1 MVIKNGKCP
10 LLKSGC
16 HLSEK
21 NFNESPLKMM
31 KNSFYFIL
39 KALFVLKIFNFLFIQ
54 KNGLIRKIRLI
65 SKCMTSQLVQQTVAI
80 HILCNISQT
89 KSNQAVEF
97 GKVIELK
104 GKRGGLN
111 LLSEYAIRIT
121 SKPHL
126 RKNKC
131 NQLSQFI

>member
-1 MVIKNGKCP
+1 
-10 LLKSGC
+10 
-16 HLSEK
+16 
-21 NFNESPLKMM
+21 M

-111 LLSEYAIRIT
+111 LLSEYTIRIT
-121 SKPHL
+121 SKSHL